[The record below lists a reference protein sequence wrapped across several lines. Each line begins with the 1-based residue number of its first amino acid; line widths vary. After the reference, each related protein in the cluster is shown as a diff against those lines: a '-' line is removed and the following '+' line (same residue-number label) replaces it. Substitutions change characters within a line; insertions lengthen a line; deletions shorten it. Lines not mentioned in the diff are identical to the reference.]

1 MGKGH
6 EMPFK
11 IIPLLLLL
19 SAPAHATGTEPA
31 AKVVERAVALVGDS
45 VITSTD
51 VKLHTALR
59 ALDPSFIPV
68 LSSEQ
73 GPAEEQVISSTII
86 RQMAGQVPVY
96 QPKPGQVQSRL
107 ERFKEQ
113 WSSDRDY
120 ANFLAIHGLTER
132 RLEAVLKRR
141 ATIERV
147 VIRALGAPKDNPTQ
161 WAERFE
167 EWMRVERKGV
177 RVRTIPKQEGP

>member
-1 MGKGH
+1 
-6 EMPFK
+6 MPFK

-19 SAPAHATGTEPA
+19 SAPAQATGTDPA
-31 AKVVERAVALVGDS
+31 ARVVERAVALVGDS

-51 VKLHTALR
+51 VKLHAALR

-68 LSSEQ
+68 LSSDQ
-73 GPAEEQVISSTII
+73 DPAEEQSISSTII

-96 QPKPGQVQSRL
+96 QPKPGQVQTRL

-113 WSSDRDY
+113 WSTERDY
-120 ANFLAIHGLTER
+120 SNFLAIHGLTER

-147 VIRALGAPKDNPTQ
+147 VIRALGAPKDNPTE
-161 WAERFE
+161 WAARFD
-167 EWMRVERKGV
+167 EWMRAERKGV
-177 RVRTIPKQEGP
+177 RVRTIPKQESP

>member
-1 MGKGH
+1 
-6 EMPFK
+6 
-11 IIPLLLLL
+11 
-19 SAPAHATGTEPA
+19 
-31 AKVVERAVALVGDS
+31 VGDS

-59 ALDPSFIPV
+59 TLDPSFIPV
-68 LSSEQ
+68 LSNEQ

-96 QPKPGQVQSRL
+96 QPKPGQVQSRM

-120 ANFLAIHGLTER
+120 ASFLVIHGLTER

-147 VIRALGAPKDNPTQ
+147 VLRALGAPKDNPTQ
-161 WAERFE
+161 WADCFE

-177 RVRTIPKQEGP
+177 RVRTIPKQDDP